1 MEQPQSVEKS
11 MRIRVAISISVKG
24 QRTWDVTTEGTGYTR
39 AEMLEESDAL
49 VREMEH
55 RYPAPINV

>member
-1 MEQPQSVEKS
+1 MAETVQQSL
-11 MRIRVAISISVKG
+11 RIRINVSVLAKG
-24 QRTWDVTTEGTGYTR
+24 HKVWDVTIEGTGYTR